1 MENKSFLSSVL
12 KSAFF
17 ALIISLSGILIF
29 AIIVKFTAPTDTL
42 IKIVNQF
49 IKVLAVASGC
59 FFFTRGNLGIV
70 KGAIAGAL
78 CTFLTYAIFAL
89 MSGSQ
94 LFSAEMFIDL
104 LLTAVVGGIT
114 GIIAVN
120 IKGKE

>member
-1 MENKSFLSSVL
+1 MESKSFVSSVL

-17 ALIISLSGILIF
+17 ALIICLSGILIF
-29 AIIVKFTAPTDTL
+29 AIIVKLTAPTDTL
-42 IKIVNQF
+42 IKTVNQF
-49 IKVLAVASGC
+49 IKVIAVATGC
-59 FFFTRGNLGIV
+59 FFFTRGSLGIV
-70 KGAIAGAL
+70 KGAVSGAL

-89 MSGSQ
+89 MSASK
-94 LFSAEMFIDL
+94 LFSAEMLIDL

>member
-1 MENKSFLSSVL
+1 MENKNFLSSVL

-29 AIIVKFTAPTDTL
+29 AIIVKLTAPTDTF

-49 IKVLAVASGC
+49 IKLLAVVTGC

-70 KGAIAGAL
+70 KGAVSGAL

-104 LLTAVVGGIT
+104 LLTVVVGGIS